1 MSDLPSVA
9 IGAHGGSRWRLRAG
23 AAARWLAVPWSEWA
37 LAGALVVAFATP
49 VLLVGSADVWRAAAE
64 DDLAQRSVADASLAR
79 NGIDVAVESRFSPD
93 AVASADAELTAT
105 LAAIAPL
112 DAAERTSYTLPGPL
126 TIGPP
131 PLRRV
136 GPAGRLVGRAG
147 AVEAVDVVSQL
158 DDTSDGV
165 WISTWFADRL
175 GVELGDT
182 VAFDAGSIDDDAW
195 NDLVQDGGV
204 GAGFRVV
211 GLYEPLWSAD
221 EELVLDEYWS
231 SVPAVLLP
239 TFVDTFNEPN
249 FELVLTDEETLL
261 DSGLTGVVRWTAP
274 LESTPTS
281 YDELR
286 QLRDEVRRLERGLV
300 ETGALATSMKELAS
314 AEQRRPTLTTEIFST
329 TASVESAVRQLIAPL
344 RSARALGAVVG
355 LSAVFAVGAF
365 LVERRRRE
373 FRLLASEGE
382 RWPIM
387 STRVACQLAL
397 PAIVGGA
404 AGATAAVVG
413 AKWFGPAVSYDW
425 AALPWDVMAVAIVA
439 SVSLAALTA
448 GVLGAR
454 SLRAR
459 HRETERAV
467 RRALVVVLVVATVIA
482 WAQVG
487 RTTAAGQSSLD
498 LVVVAL
504 PVLAIMVTVL
514 VLVALLGWT
523 ARFAGRHSERLP
535 VEGFIAARRLAGE
548 SLAVRLVG
556 GSLGLGVGLL
566 VFAVA
571 ITTTLDRMVD
581 VKLATSV
588 GGVSSARLIDELP
601 ADLPPPA
608 PTTVIRSSD
617 TRLTPGA
624 AAARIVAI
632 DPETYADAVTW
643 SDQFGPGVDEVLA
656 ELAGPIDDSIPVVA
670 IEGENVPREGAF
682 GLTRAYPY
690 RVVATVRGFPTAG
703 DRRISV
709 LASADAI
716 TDFAAR
722 QNGDQEAPSPVDSFR
737 STAVSQASASALTDW
752 LSASDVRYRDV
763 VSREDVRESASIVAP
778 RSAFAYLAVIG
789 VTAAA
794 AAAVAMALFLSAR
807 RRSSALAGVL
817 TRSMG
822 LPAWRAATISAI
834 EIGAV
839 LLAAVGAGL
848 IAGPVVVERLA
859 PRFDP
864 APDQPPTVSVVVDW
878 APLVV
883 GAVAGVMIVSAMVW
897 LSEYAASRRPAGSV
911 VRDAG

>member
-1 MSDLPSVA
+1 MIELSLDAVGVP
-9 IGAHGGSRWRLRAG
+9 GSPRWRRRAA

-37 LAGALVVAFATP
+37 LAGALVIAFATP

-64 DDLAQRSVADASLAR
+64 DDLTERSVADASLVR
-79 NGIDVAVESRFSPD
+79 NGVDVAVEASFSSD
-93 AVASADAELTAT
+93 AVASADGELTAALST
-105 LAAIAPL
+105 IASL
-112 DAAERTSYTLPGPL
+112 DTAQRTSYTLPGPL
-126 TIGPP
+126 TIGSPP
-131 PLRRV
+131 QQV
-136 GPAGRLVGRAG
+136 GPAVRLLGRAG
-147 AVEAVDVVSQL
+147 ALEAVDVATRL
-158 DDTSDGV
+158 DDTSNGV

-175 GVELGDT
+175 GLELGDT
-182 VAFDAGSIDDDAW
+182 VAVEAGAP
-195 NDLVQDGGV
+195 L
-204 GAGFRVV
+204 RVV
-211 GLYEPLWSAD
+211 GLYEPLWAPGD
-221 EELVLDEYWS
+221 ELVLDDYWS
-231 SVPAVLLP
+231 SVPAELLP
-239 TFVDTFNEPN
+239 VYVEAFNEPN
-249 FELVLTDEETLL
+249 FELVLTDEATLL

-274 LESTPTS
+274 LESIPTS

-286 QLRDEVRRLERGLV
+286 RLRDEVRLLERGLV
-300 ETGALATSMKELAS
+300 ETGPLAASMKELAT
-314 AEQRRPTLTTEIFST
+314 AEQRRPTLTTDIFTT
-329 TASVESAVRQLIAPL
+329 TASVESAVRQLTAPL

-404 AGATAAVVG
+404 VGATAAVVG
-413 AKWFGPAVSYDW
+413 AKWFGPAISYDW
-425 AALPWDVMAVAIVA
+425 AALPWDVIAVTIVV

-448 GVLGAR
+448 GLLGAR

-467 RRALVVVLVVATVIA
+467 RRALIVVLVAATVIV

-504 PVLAIMVTVL
+504 PVLAIMMTVL
-514 VLVALLGWT
+514 VLVALLGRI
-523 ARFAGRHSERLP
+523 ARFAGGHSERLP
-535 VEGFIAARRLAGE
+535 VEGYIAARRLAGE
-548 SLAVRLVG
+548 SVAVRLVG
-556 GSLGLGVGLL
+556 GSLGLGIGLL

-581 VKLATSV
+581 VKLATTV
-588 GGVSSARLIDELP
+588 GGVSSARLIDVVP
-601 ADLPPPA
+601 AGLEPPA

-632 DPETYADAVTW
+632 DPATYADAVSW
-643 SDQFGPGVDEVLA
+643 SDEFGAGVDEVLDA
-656 ELAGPIDDSIPVVA
+656 LAGPTDDSIPVIA
-670 IEGENVPREGAF
+670 IEGENVPPEGAF

-703 DRRISV
+703 DRRVSV
-709 LASADAI
+709 MASADAI
-716 TDFAAR
+716 SEFAAR
-722 QNGDQEAPSPVDSFR
+722 QNDDPEAPSPVDSFR
-737 STAVSQASASALTDW
+737 STAVSQATASALTEW

-763 VSREDVRESASIVAP
+763 VSQADVRESASIVAP

-864 APDQPPTVSVVVDW
+864 APDRPPAVSVVVDW

>member
-1 MSDLPSVA
+1 MIELSPDAVDVPS
-9 IGAHGGSRWRLRAG
+9 SPRWRVRAA

-37 LAGALVVAFATP
+37 LAGALVIAFATP

-64 DDLAQRSVADASLAR
+64 DDLTERSVADVSLER
-79 NGIDVAVESRFSPD
+79 NGIDVAVEAGFSSD
-93 AVASADAELTAT
+93 AVASADAELTA
-105 LAAIAPL
+105 AVSRIASL
-112 DAAERTSYTLPGPL
+112 GTAQRTSYTLPGPL

-131 PLRRV
+131 PLRQV
-136 GPAGRLVGRAG
+136 GPAGRLLGRAG
-147 AVEAVDVVSQL
+147 ALEAVDVVAQL
-158 DDTSDGV
+158 DDTSNGA

-175 GVELGDT
+175 GLELGDT
-182 VAFDAGSIDDDAW
+182 LAFEAGAP
-195 NDLVQDGGV
+195 L
-204 GAGFRVV
+204 RVV
-211 GLYEPLWSAD
+211 GLYEPLWSPD
-221 EELVLDEYWS
+221 EELMLDDYWS
-231 SVPAVLLP
+231 SVPGELLP
-239 TFVDTFNEPN
+239 VYVEAFNEPN
-249 FELVLTDEETLL
+249 FELVLTDEATLL

-274 LESTPTS
+274 LESIPTS

-286 QLRDEVRRLERGLV
+286 RLRDDVRLLERGLV
-300 ETGALATSMKELAS
+300 ETGPLATSMKELAT
-314 AEQRRPTLTTEIFST
+314 AEQRRPTLTTDIFTT
-329 TASVESAVRQLIAPL
+329 TASVESAVRQLTAPL

-382 RWPIM
+382 RWPMM
-387 STRVACQLAL
+387 SGRVACQLAL
-397 PAIVGGA
+397 PAIAGGA

-413 AKWFGPAVSYDW
+413 AKWFGPAISFDW
-425 AALPWDVMAVAIVA
+425 AALPWGVIAVTIVA

-459 HRETERAV
+459 QRETERAV
-467 RRALVVVLVVATVIA
+467 RRALIVVLVAATVIA

-504 PVLAIMVTVL
+504 PVLAIMMTVL

-535 VEGFIAARRLAGE
+535 VEGYIAARRLAGE
-548 SLAVRLVG
+548 SVAVRLVG
-556 GSLGLGVGLL
+556 GSLGLGIGLL

-581 VKLATSV
+581 VKLATTV
-588 GGVSSARLIDELP
+588 GGVSSARLVDDLP
-601 ADLPPPA
+601 AGLEPPA

-632 DPETYADAVTW
+632 DPATYADAVSW
-643 SDQFGPGVDEVLA
+643 SDEFGAGVEEVLDA
-656 ELAGPIDDSIPVVA
+656 LAGPIDDSIPVVA
-670 IEGENVPREGAF
+670 IEGENVPPEGAF

-690 RVVATVRGFPTAG
+690 RVVAVVRGFPTAG
-703 DRRISV
+703 DRRASV
-709 LASADAI
+709 MASADAI

-722 QNGDQEAPSPVDSFR
+722 QNDDPEAPSPVDSFR
-737 STAVSQASASALTDW
+737 STAVSQATAPALTEW

-763 VSREDVRESASIVAP
+763 VSQADVRESASIVAP

-807 RRSSALAGVL
+807 RRNSALAGVL

-848 IAGPVVVERLA
+848 IAGPVVVGRLA

-864 APDQPPTVSVVVDW
+864 APDQPPAVSVVVDW

-883 GAVAGVMIVSAMVW
+883 GAVVGVVIVSVMVW

>member
-1 MSDLPSVA
+1 MSDLSL
-9 IGAHGGSRWRLRAG
+9 GAVDVSGSSRWRLRAG

-37 LAGALVVAFATP
+37 LAGALVIAFATP

-64 DDLAQRSVADASLAR
+64 DDLTARSVADASLVR
-79 NGIDVAVESRFSPD
+79 NGIDVAVEAGFSSD
-93 AVASADAELTAT
+93 AVASADAELSAAVSAISSLETAQ
-105 LAAIAPL
+105 
-112 DAAERTSYTLPGPL
+112 RTTYTLPGPL
-126 TIGPP
+126 AIGPS
-131 PLRRV
+131 LRPV
-136 GPAGRLVGRAG
+136 GPAGRLLARSG
-147 AVEAVDVVSQL
+147 ALESVDVVTRL
-158 DDTSDGV
+158 DDTSNGV

-175 GVELGDT
+175 GLELGDT
-182 VAFDAGSIDDDAW
+182 IAAAEAGAP
-195 NDLVQDGGV
+195 L
-204 GAGFRVV
+204 RVV
-211 GLYEPLWSAD
+211 GLYEPLWSLDD
-221 EELVLDEYWS
+221 ELALDDYWS
-231 SVPAVLLP
+231 SVPAELLP
-239 TFVDTFNEPN
+239 VYVDAFNEPN

-274 LESTPTS
+274 LASIPTS

-286 QLRDEVRRLERGLV
+286 QLRNDVRLLERGLV
-300 ETGALATSMKELAS
+300 EPGPLATSMKTLAT
-314 AEQRRPTLTTEIFST
+314 AEQRRPTLTTDIFTT
-329 TASVESAVRQLIAPL
+329 TASVESAVRQLTAPL
-344 RSARALGAVVG
+344 RSARALGAVIG

-382 RWPIM
+382 RWPMM
-387 STRVACQLAL
+387 SGRVACQLAL
-397 PAIVGGA
+397 PAIAGGA
-404 AGATAAVVG
+404 AGAIAAVVG
-413 AKWFGPAVSYDW
+413 ATWFGPAVSYDW
-425 AALPWDVMAVAIVA
+425 AALPWDVIAATMLA

-448 GVLGAR
+448 GTLGAR

-467 RRALVVVLVVATVIA
+467 RRALIVVLVAATVIA

-504 PVLAIMVTVL
+504 PVLAIMVAVL
-514 VLVALLGWT
+514 VVVAALGWT
-523 ARFAGRHSERLP
+523 ARFAGRHSEHLP
-535 VEGFIAARRLAGE
+535 VEGYIAARRLAGE
-548 SLAVRLVG
+548 SVAVRLVG
-556 GSLGLGVGLL
+556 GSLGLGIGLL

-571 ITTTLDRMVD
+571 ITSTLDRMVD
-581 VKLATSV
+581 VKLATTV
-588 GGVSSARLIDELP
+588 GGVSSARLVDALP
-601 ADLPPPA
+601 ADLEPPA

-632 DPETYADAVTW
+632 DPATYADAVSW
-643 SDQFGPGVDEVLA
+643 SDEFGAGVDEVLDA
-656 ELAGPIDDSIPVVA
+656 LAGPIDDSIPVVA
-670 IEGENVPREGAF
+670 IEGENVPPEGAF

-703 DRRISV
+703 DRRVSV
-709 LASADAI
+709 MASADAI

-722 QNGDQEAPSPVDSFR
+722 ENDDPEAPSPVDSFR
-737 STAVSQASASALTDW
+737 STAVSQATAPALTEW

-763 VSREDVRESASIVAP
+763 VSQADVRESAASAAP

-807 RRSSALAGVL
+807 RRNSALVGVL

-848 IAGPVVVERLA
+848 IAAPVVVERLA

-864 APDQPPTVSVVVDW
+864 APDQPPAVSVVVEW

-883 GAVAGVMIVSAMVW
+883 GAVVGVVVVSFVVW
-897 LSEYAASRRPAGSV
+897 LSEYAASRRPAGAV

>member
-1 MSDLPSVA
+1 VSELPSGD
-9 IGAHGGSRWRLRAG
+9 IGAQSGSRWRLRAG

-37 LAGALVVAFATP
+37 LAGALVIAFATP

-64 DDLAQRSVADASLAR
+64 DDLTERSVADASLVR
-79 NGIDVAVESRFSPD
+79 NGIDVAVEAGFSSD
-93 AVASADAELTAT
+93 AVASADAELTA
-105 LAAIAPL
+105 AVSAIAPL
-112 DAAERTSYTLPGPL
+112 DAAERTTYTLPGPL

-131 PLRRV
+131 PLRQV
-136 GPAGRLVGRAG
+136 GPAGRLLGRAG
-147 AVEAVDVVSQL
+147 ALEAVDVVSQL
-158 DDTSDGV
+158 DDTSGGV

-175 GVELGDT
+175 GLGLGDT
-182 VAFDAGSIDDDAW
+182 VAFEAGAP
-195 NDLVQDGGV
+195 L
-204 GAGFRVV
+204 RVV
-211 GLYEPLWSAD
+211 GLYEPLWSPD
-221 EELVLDEYWS
+221 DELVLDDFWS
-231 SVPAVLLP
+231 SVPAELLP
-239 TFVDTFNEPN
+239 VYVEAFNEPN

-274 LESTPTS
+274 LESIPTS

-286 QLRDEVRRLERGLV
+286 QLRGDVRLLERGLV
-300 ETGALATSMKELAS
+300 ETGPLATSMRELATV
-314 AEQRRPTLTTEIFST
+314 EQRRPTLTTDIFTT
-329 TASVESAVRQLIAPL
+329 TASVESAVRQLTAPL

-382 RWPIM
+382 RWPMM
-387 STRVACQLAL
+387 SGRVACQLAL
-397 PAIVGGA
+397 PAIAGGA

-413 AKWFGPAVSYDW
+413 ARWFGPAISYDW
-425 AALPWDVMAVAIVA
+425 AALPWDVIAVTIVA

-459 HRETERAV
+459 QRETERAV
-467 RRALVVVLVVATVIA
+467 RRALIVVLVAATVIA

-504 PVLAIMVTVL
+504 PVLAIMMTVL

-535 VEGFIAARRLAGE
+535 VEGYIAARRLAGE
-548 SLAVRLVG
+548 SVAVRLVG
-556 GSLGLGVGLL
+556 GSLGLGIGLL

-581 VKLATSV
+581 VKLATTV
-588 GGVSSARLIDELP
+588 GGVSSARLIDDLP
-601 ADLPPPA
+601 ADLEPPA

-632 DPETYADAVTW
+632 DPATYADAVSW
-643 SDQFGPGVDEVLA
+643 SDEFGAGVDEVLDA
-656 ELAGPIDDSIPVVA
+656 LAGPIDDSIPVVA
-670 IEGENVPREGAF
+670 IEGENVPPEGAF

-703 DRRISV
+703 DRRASV
-709 LASADAI
+709 MASADAI

-722 QNGDQEAPSPVDSFR
+722 QNDDPEAPSPIDAFR
-737 STAVSQASASALTDW
+737 STAVSQATAPALTEW

-763 VSREDVRESASIVAP
+763 VSQADVRESASIVAP

-807 RRSSALAGVL
+807 RRNSALAGVL

-848 IAGPVVVERLA
+848 IAGPVVVGRLA

-864 APDQPPTVSVVVDW
+864 APDQPPAVSVAVDW

-883 GAVAGVMIVSAMVW
+883 GAVVGVTIVSVMVW